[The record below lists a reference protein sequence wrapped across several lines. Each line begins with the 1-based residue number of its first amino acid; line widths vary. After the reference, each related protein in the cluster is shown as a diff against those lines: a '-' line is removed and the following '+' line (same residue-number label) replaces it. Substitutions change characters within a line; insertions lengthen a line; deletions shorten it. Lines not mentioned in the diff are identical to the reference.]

1 MFLRIGRIIL
11 PRFVFYAVFFVAA
24 VVMYAAQSLYIGSE
38 INAMALIFGSSA
50 ALVCVYEAVRI
61 WRDKIL

>member
-1 MFLRIGRIIL
+1 ML

-24 VVMYAAQSLYIGSE
+24 VVMYFVQSLLVGSE
-38 INAMALIFGSSA
+38 VNLMALILGSAA

-61 WRDKIL
+61 WKDRII